1 MCTGLTGA
9 GERDPG
15 RPGQRGV
22 GMIEV
27 MVALL
32 VFSTAMTGM
41 LATQLAG
48 KQSAAE
54 ALQRSTATLLAQD
67 MLERIRSNPG
77 QAESYANAGLGDV
90 DSPQPLPDR
99 DCAQQDCSPGQLAR
113 YDLWHWESLLTGL
126 TEARGSRRVGGLASP
141 RACIIHRDGAIT
153 LSLNWLGTSASP
165 TGGEGV
171 CAIGTPGLY
180 DDLSQPAG
188 NNLRRRVLTI
198 ATAIERFAS

>member
-1 MCTGLTGA
+1 MCAGLTGA
-9 GERDPG
+9 GEWDPG
-15 RPGQRGV
+15 LSGQRGV

-48 KQSAAE
+48 KQSASE

-77 QAESYANAGLGDV
+77 QVQSYVSAGLGGAGN
-90 DSPQPLPDR
+90 PLPIPER
-99 DCAQQDCSPGQLAR
+99 DCSQEDCSPGQLAR

-126 TEARGSRRVGGLASP
+126 TEALGSHRVGGLASP
-141 RACIIHRDGAIT
+141 RACISHRAGTVT
-153 LSLNWLGTSASP
+153 LSLNWLGTGASVS
-165 TGGEGV
+165 GGEVV

-180 DDLSQPAG
+180 DDPAHPAG
-188 NNLRRRVLTI
+188 NNLRRRVLTV
-198 ATAIERFAS
+198 ATVIERISS

>member
-1 MCTGLTGA
+1 
-9 GERDPG
+9 
-15 RPGQRGV
+15 
-22 GMIEV
+22 MIEV

-126 TEARGSRRVGGLASP
+126 TEARGSRRVGD
-141 RACIIHRDGAIT
+141 RDGAIT